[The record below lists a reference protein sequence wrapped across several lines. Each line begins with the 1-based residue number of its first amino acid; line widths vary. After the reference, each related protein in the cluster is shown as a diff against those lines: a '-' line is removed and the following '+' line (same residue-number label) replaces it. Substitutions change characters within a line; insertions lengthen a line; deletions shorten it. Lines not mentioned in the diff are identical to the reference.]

1 MTIQKIQKV
10 RIGDQVFEQMKQ
22 MIAGGDWQP
31 GADAGQ
37 NAAFAELDLAFH
49 FQVGEITGN
58 PLIIRT
64 NQILRDTLRTSM
76 AEVIDRMGCENAL
89 YFHRAIIDAIAAHDE
104 ETASSL
110 MARHIGKNREYF
122 PEDGDK

>member
-1 MTIQKIQKV
+1 MTIQKNQKV

-22 MIAGGDWQP
+22 MIAGGEWQQA
-31 GADAGQ
+31 ADAGQ
-37 NAAFAELDLAFH
+37 NAEFAELDLVFH

-58 PLIIRT
+58 PLII
-64 NQILRDTLRTSM
+64 RTSM

-89 YFHRAIIDAIAAHDE
+89 YFHRAIIDAISAHDE